1 MGDWTLTGDSA
12 VRKKILL
19 TCILFLFWVIFTA
32 TLALYDLVLGAV
44 SSALV
49 AVLTVALLGRALDPR
64 ITPMVLLRLPV
75 FMVRLI
81 WEIVKA
87 NYDVAKIIL
96 NPRLPI
102 DPRIVEYRTY
112 LPDDLPR
119 TVFSDSIT
127 LTPGTV
133 TVELTGDMLNVH
145 CLCPYHQEGLAG
157 LERLVAW
164 LFGVKK
170 EGPARGAQETA
181 FAAEGGAGSLTA
193 GRPERGGEV

>member
-1 MGDWTLTGDSA
+1 MGDCTLTGDST
-12 VRKKILL
+12 VRKKVLL
-19 TCILFLFWVIFTA
+19 SCILFVFWVIFTA
-32 TLALYDLVLGAV
+32 TLALHDLVLGAV
-44 SSALV
+44 CSAFV
-49 AVLTVALLGRALDPR
+49 AAITVALLGRALDPR

-75 FMVRLI
+75 FMVRLV
-81 WEIVKA
+81 WEIIKA

-133 TVELTGDMLNVH
+133 TVELRDDVLNVH
-145 CLCPYHQEGLAG
+145 CLCPYHEEGLAG
-157 LERLVAW
+157 LEELVAW

-170 EGPARGAQETA
+170 DG
-181 FAAEGGAGSLTA
+181 
-193 GRPERGGEV
+193 